1 MKARELAEILMQHP
15 DYEVVIRPDELRA
28 DFMGCPYEQTIDCV
42 KETIMPS
49 IPVVGQYYLQ
59 INCKNHFVSE
69 RGYKL

>member
-15 DYEVVIRPDELRA
+15 DYEVIVRTDELRA

-42 KETIMPS
+42 KKTIMPS
-49 IPVVGQYYLQ
+49 IPVDGQYYLQ

-69 RGYKL
+69 NGYKL